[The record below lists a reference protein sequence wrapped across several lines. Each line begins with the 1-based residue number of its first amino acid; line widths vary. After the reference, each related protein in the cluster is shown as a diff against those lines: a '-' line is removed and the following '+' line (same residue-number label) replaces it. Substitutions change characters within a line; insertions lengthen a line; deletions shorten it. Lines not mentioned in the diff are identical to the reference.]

1 MPPTRIP
8 TEEDFA
14 SIFPSHPTF
23 PATQTS
29 PISLV
34 YPNPRESTTS
44 ILLLLHGLGDSEAP
58 FTTFARNLSLPGV
71 LSISIRGTAPLPAL
85 LTSTNNPNNQQQQG
99 YHWGDDITFSSS
111 SGQLDPDPGFATAR
125 RWITERLIGEVLLRR
140 CGWEVGDVMV
150 FGFGQ
155 GGSVALGL
163 GSWLRRGGFE
173 GSSEG
178 ASEGGGDGNGDG
190 LGGRALKGVVSVGG
204 GLPLSMVPPP
214 VRGGGGVVGKAKTPV
229 LVCCGRESEAVDA
242 DAEEVLEREFET
254 VKVVRWNRSDDGMP
268 RSRGE
273 VLPMMQFFAERLRS
287 GWL

>member
-23 PATQTS
+23 PATRTS

-71 LSISIRGTAPLPAL
+71 LAISVRGTAPLPTL
-85 LTSTNNPNNQQQQG
+85 LTSSTNNTNQQQG
-99 YHWGDDITFSSS
+99 YHWGDDITFTSSSSSSSS
-111 SGQLDPDPGFATAR
+111 SGQLDPDPGFGTAR
-125 RWITERLIGEVLLRR
+125 RWLTERLIGEVLVAR
-140 CGWEVGDVMV
+140 CGWEVADVMV

-163 GSWLRRGGFE
+163 GSW
-173 GSSEG
+173 
-178 ASEGGGDGNGDG
+178 
-190 LGGRALKGVVSVGG
+190 GVVSVGG
-204 GLPLSMVPPP
+204 ALSLSMVPPG
-214 VRGGGGVVGKAKTPV
+214 RGGSLGKAKTPV

-242 DAEEVLEREFET
+242 DAEEVLEREFER
-254 VKVVRWNRSDDGMP
+254 VRVVRWDRDDDGMP
-268 RSRGE
+268 RNREE